1 MNSRMDKYYVTNNE
15 DIKEVNSQDKPVVGS
30 RIKKNQQLYKEV
42 STLEIEDFDVNNNV
56 SVIGESSNVIDID
69 KIRDMLDKK
78 YREEPKN
85 KSIGTSN
92 VTNQNGVNLDETREY
107 DLKSV
112 MEKAKSGQEVDYEE
126 NRLKKLGN
134 TSYDILKNLDIYD
147 SKDEEEVVEEV
158 FEPEGYDH
166 EDTIAE
172 VFETK
177 VSSKDKELQELINT
191 ITAKELVQFEEST
204 SELDPLDILSDLRGD
219 DDKTRVMGA
228 LSFGDTAT
236 VEMTETNEE
245 DEKLLEASI
254 LQDTDEFFKN
264 EDVTEEQ
271 PIVPKSNEKNITYDE
286 FEDLR
291 DEGNVLVKV
300 LVFLIIVLV
309 ILSAVVL
316 ANKSRIWSNT
326 PVYVAGFERG
336 VRPIGDWSI
345 AIILSYFS
353 TPSILSWSPGI
364 VRARFNFFAKVL

>member
-1 MNSRMDKYYVTNNE
+1 MSSRMDKYYVTNNDNVN
-15 DIKEVNSQDKPVVGS
+15 DIQDKPVIGS
-30 RIKKNQQLYKEV
+30 RTKKNQQLYKEV
-42 STLEIEDFDVNNNV
+42 SNLEIEDFDVNNNV

-92 VTNQNGVNLDETREY
+92 VTNQDGVNLDETREY

-112 MEKAKSGQEVDYEE
+112 MEKAKSDQDVDYEE

-134 TSYDILKNLDIYD
+134 TSYDILKNLDIYNT
-147 SKDEEEVVEEV
+147 KDEEEVEEV
-158 FEPEGYDH
+158 IPEPEGYAH

-236 VEMTETNEE
+236 VEMSEIKESDEE
-245 DEKLLEASI
+245 KEELLEASI
-254 LQDTDEFFKN
+254 LQDTDEFFK
-264 EDVTEEQ
+264 EQEVTVEQ
-271 PIVPKSNEKNITYDE
+271 PVVKQNSKKVTYDE

-291 DEGNVLVKV
+291 EEGNVLVKV
-300 LVFLIIVLV
+300 LIFLIIILV

-316 ANKSRIWSNT
+316 ANK
-326 PVYVAGFERG
+326 YLGLGLF
-336 VRPIGDWSI
+336 
-345 AIILSYFS
+345 
-353 TPSILSWSPGI
+353 
-364 VRARFNFFAKVL
+364 

>member
-15 DIKEVNSQDKPVVGS
+15 DINEVNSQEKPVVGS

-85 KSIGTSN
+85 KSIGASN

-112 MEKAKSGQEVDYEE
+112 MEKAKSDQEVDYEE

-134 TSYDILKNLDIYD
+134 TSYDILRNLDVYN
-147 SKDEEEVVEEV
+147 SKDEEEPVEEV
-158 FEPEGYDH
+158 YEPEGYDH

-236 VEMTETNEE
+236 VEMTEVNEE
-245 DEKLLEASI
+245 EPLEASI

-264 EDVTEEQ
+264 QGVTLEE
-271 PIVPKSNEKNITYDE
+271 PVVTKTNEKNMAYDE

-291 DEGNVLVKV
+291 DNGNALVKV
-300 LVFLIIVLV
+300 LIFLIIVLV
-309 ILSAVVL
+309 ILSVVVL
-316 ANKSRIWSNT
+316 ANK
-326 PVYVAGFERG
+326 YLGLGLF
-336 VRPIGDWSI
+336 
-345 AIILSYFS
+345 
-353 TPSILSWSPGI
+353 
-364 VRARFNFFAKVL
+364 